1 MRTRGP
7 PPYLSLPSSLPA
19 CPSRTLKISQQEAF
33 SVVMPIY
40 LETRAFI
47 STHLIGSRVY
57 LLPSH
62 RPPSHSLCL
71 HCVGVFVR
79 FLLAAFLLLLIFQ
92 QVTCTQNKIKAGQ
105 RQRQVTNGEGGA
117 AEGGGEREQ
126 APPTTEQHQRNAKGH
141 LNMEKLKQSVQEKAQ
156 AARAEL
162 LEMRSL
168 FLTASGC
175 RT

>member
-1 MRTRGP
+1 M
-7 PPYLSLPSSLPA
+7 
-19 CPSRTLKISQQEAF
+19 
-33 SVVMPIY
+33 
-40 LETRAFI
+40 
-47 STHLIGSRVY
+47 Y

-62 RPPSHSLCL
+62 RPSLHSLCL

-117 AEGGGEREQ
+117 GDGDGEGEREQ

>member
-1 MRTRGP
+1 
-7 PPYLSLPSSLPA
+7 
-19 CPSRTLKISQQEAF
+19 
-33 SVVMPIY
+33 MPIY

-62 RPPSHSLCL
+62 RPRSHSLCL
-71 HCVGVFVR
+71 RCVGVFVR

-105 RQRQVTNGEGGA
+105 RQRQVTNEEGRA
-117 AEGGGEREQ
+117 AEEGAGEGEREQ

-175 RT
+175 RTWQTADKAG

>member
-1 MRTRGP
+1 MVCFAHLTNSIRRTRGP
-7 PPYLSLPSSLPA
+7 PPYLSLSLPSSLPA

-105 RQRQVTNGEGGA
+105 RQRQVTNGGA
-117 AEGGGEREQ
+117 GAGEGEREQ

-141 LNMEKLKQSVQEKAQ
+141 LNMEKLKQNVERRKAGEC
-156 AARAEL
+156 AGGK
-162 LEMRSL
+162 S
-168 FLTASGC
+168 
-175 RT
+175 

>member
-1 MRTRGP
+1 
-7 PPYLSLPSSLPA
+7 
-19 CPSRTLKISQQEAF
+19 
-33 SVVMPIY
+33 MPIY

-62 RPPSHSLCL
+62 RPPLRSHCL
-71 HCVGVFVR
+71 HYVGVFVR

-105 RQRQVTNGEGGA
+105 RQRQVTNEEGGA
-117 AEGGGEREQ
+117 AEEGAGEGEREQ

-175 RT
+175 RTWQAAAEAG